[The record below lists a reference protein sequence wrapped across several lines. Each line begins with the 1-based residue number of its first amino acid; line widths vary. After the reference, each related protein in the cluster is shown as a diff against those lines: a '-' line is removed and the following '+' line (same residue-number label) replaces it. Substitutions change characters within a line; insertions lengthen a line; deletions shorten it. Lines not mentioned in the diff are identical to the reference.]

1 MDFEKDIHKKMQHIT
16 MSDSERD
23 AMDDA
28 VLLFM
33 DENPIKE
40 SAAIRNAAP
49 KASVTEQL
57 SQASQSMV
65 TLFMRR
71 LSYAALAVVLTLSI
85 GGGTVLASQ
94 KALPGDA
101 LYGVKVNVAE
111 EIQSRFSSSE
121 KARAEWEAER
131 VRRRLIEINTLLE
144 QDGVVDNDAL
154 QQVKG
159 HITDH
164 SQAVALATNKL
175 GAAGDTDGILDIVLQ
190 LQDTLDTYKTLIT
203 SIVGEAGTNANPEV
217 LALLDNVEQTEQA
230 AQAVQLGSFFENTEK
245 PVQDIKVDT
254 VIPTTNLVQLT
265 SPKAGDILEQGTLF
279 PITWD
284 VDVEGGK
291 FMTIQLLDEDNDIV
305 GYVGANAF
313 NVSSRRWNPQFIF
326 DISGKP
332 ISSSLRPGTYRMVF
346 TVETHSNERY
356 QFTTERFSIIEPRQ
370 RVRTIPVPT
379 FKEPERAIQEDTRVL
394 EIAIPELEDI
404 DVPLVD
410 SLSEKKKPYVTLK
423 QYVEKDSHVRP
434 GSNGIVASWL
444 SYTTGP
450 AQIARLKIRCT
461 KPASIGTTFKYMDL
475 EDIHGNK
482 LAGSEGVFATSPTEQ
497 IAVFNDL
504 TVPIRQGKQ
513 TDFRVRAYAI
523 SNLAAHSVSCGI
535 VTRNDVFFRDLSDNS
550 IFHNNINEGQNS
562 VTYIGENIAITPDEG
577 EFLTFLKPGIFEEV
591 VAGRRYTLTW
601 DVLDAS
607 TNEYAA
613 AFTLVNGAGTE
624 VGSIGSVSDLSE
636 QALSWQVPVGTQPG
650 THVIQVKTVEHDM
663 RLKSD
668 AFQIVLE

>member
-1 MDFEKDIHKKMQHIT
+1 MDFEKNIHKKMQHIT

-28 VLLFM
+28 VLSFM
-33 DENPIKE
+33 DENPIKAPA
-40 SAAIRNAAP
+40 SIRNAAP
-49 KASVTEQL
+49 RETVAEKVMKTQQSFAS
-57 SQASQSMV
+57 
-65 TLFMRR
+65 LFVRR
-71 LSYAALAVVLTLSI
+71 LSYAALAVVLAVSV

-101 LYGVKVNVAE
+101 LYGVKVNIAE
-111 EIQSRFSSSE
+111 EIQSRLSPSE

-131 VRRRLIEINTLLE
+131 VRRRLLEINTLLE
-144 QDGVVDNDAL
+144 QDGAVNSDAL

-175 GAAGDTDGILDIVLQ
+175 GAAGDTNGILDIVLQ

-203 SIVGEAGTNANPEV
+203 SIAGEAGTNANPEV

-230 AQAVQLGSFFENTEK
+230 AQAVQLGSFFQNVEQ
-245 PVQDIKVDT
+245 PVVEGKEDV
-254 VIPTTNLVQLT
+254 VIPTNNLVQLT
-265 SPKAGDILEQGTLF
+265 SPKTGDTLVQGKLF

-284 VDVEGGK
+284 VDVERGK
-291 FMTIQLLDEDNDIV
+291 FMTIQLLDEDNNIV

-332 ISSSLRPGTYRMVF
+332 ISSSLSPGTYRMIF
-346 TVETHSNERY
+346 TVETHNNERY
-356 QFTTERFSIIEPRQ
+356 QFTTGRFSIVVPSTY
-370 RVRTIPVPT
+370 TIPNPV
-379 FKEPERAIQEDTRVL
+379 RVDTTKVVDT
-394 EIAIPELEDI
+394 DI
-404 DVPLVD
+404 TIVPLID
-410 SLSEKKKPYVTLK
+410 TNTGETIDLTPTPIEQDKKHPGISLK
-423 QYVEKDSHVRP
+423 QYIEKDGQIRP

-444 SYTTGP
+444 THTTGP
-450 AQIARLKIRCT
+450 VNIARLKIRCT

-475 EDIHGNK
+475 EDAHGNK

-504 TVPIRQGKQ
+504 AVPIRQGQQ
-513 TDFRVRAYAI
+513 TDFRVRGYAI
-523 SNLAAHSVSCGI
+523 SDLAAHSVSCGI
-535 VTRNDVFFRDLSDNS
+535 VTRDDVFFRDLSDNS
-550 IFHNNINEGQNS
+550 IFHNNINEGQNT

-577 EFLTFLKPGIFEEV
+577 EFLTFLKPAMFEEF
-591 VAGRRYTLTW
+591 VAGRGYTLTW

-624 VGSIGSVSDLSE
+624 VGSIGSVSDLST
-636 QALSWQVPVGTQPG
+636 QALAWMVPADTQPG
-650 THVIQVKTVEHDM
+650 TYVIKVDIVERRM
-663 RLKSD
+663 TLKSD
-668 AFQIVLE
+668 AFFIVVQ